1 MSLSPLSLSPQPVIA
16 VVGLGAIGGI
26 IAASLAAAGRRVV
39 ACGRTPIERL
49 VLERPQGRAEVVPD
63 LLTDPARATPVDW
76 VLVCTKTHQTS
87 SAAPWLQ
94 RLCGPQTRVAVMQN
108 GIDRADAVARLA
120 GPARVMPVIVYYNG
134 ERLGPDHVRL
144 RHAGGVDLAVA
155 DDDLGGEFCD
165 LLAGVPLRVDR
176 VGDLHTLLWRKL
188 FMNVTVN
195 PVTALT
201 LQRQAVSQRSD
212 IQALYRAILS
222 EAVAVATADGARLA
236 ADEIERTILIL
247 LTYPPDAGTS
257 MYFDRLHGQP
267 FEVEALTGA
276 LVAAADRHGIPVPL
290 NRALLALLR
299 AISEARDGKSS

>member
-1 MSLSPLSLSPQPVIA
+1 MSLLQQPIVA

-39 ACGRTPIERL
+39 VCVRTPIDRL
-49 VLERPQGRAEVVPD
+49 VLERPEGRAEVAPEIV
-63 LLTDPARATPVDW
+63 TDPQRATPVDW
-76 VLVCTKTHQTS
+76 VLVCTKTHQTT
-87 SAAPWLQ
+87 SAAPWLE
-94 RLCGPQTRVAVMQN
+94 RLCGPKTRVAVMQN
-108 GIDRADAVARLA
+108 GIDRADAVAGLA

-134 ERLGPDHVRL
+134 ERLGPGHVRL
-144 RHAGGVDLAVA
+144 RHAGDTDLAVA
-155 DDDLGGEFCD
+155 DDDLGGEFCR
-165 LLAGVPLRVDR
+165 LLDGVPLRVDR
-176 VGDLHTLLWRKL
+176 AGDLRTLLWRKL

-212 IQALYRAILS
+212 IQALYRAILD

-236 ADEIERTILIL
+236 ADEIARTVAIL

-257 MYFDRLHGQP
+257 MYFDRLNGQP

-276 LVAAADRHGIPVPL
+276 VVAAADRHGIQVPL

-299 AISEARDGKSS
+299 ATSAAAAGASQLSY